1 MITSYFYL
9 CALPKALWEQDVSW
23 NEHIVAIHSFV
34 KDAIGIERR
43 IQKGVNQDNE
53 RTRYN
58 LCCARIE
65 AAVASQALTS
75 AATAQQFQ
83 AAFAAHRLPASVLEE
98 GYLTVLSHMIQQA
111 PLETTRSRLGATF
124 FTPDM
129 IASHNKAFS
138 QLAEQAGF
146 VDDVD
151 VKRRIAF
158 FELAQQFDCGVV
170 ELQNAFQFLKAEAPA
185 RVVLVREKS
194 DVSSA
199 DLMEEEESTDNE
211 SRDDL
216 HAILGEQIQKAI
228 EHVYAGRPGVVNF
241 SNQPHNVI
249 TEVLN
254 EFVYLDTTGSTKP
267 TYIQVVYTDGSRA
280 EPFPLLCLPGRT
292 RNDLAR
298 LDDVHP
304 LRVSLMSMRHLEMDD
319 AVDMAWF
326 RNSEVSR
333 SRTLAETDMFCYE
346 QTCRELQETRTE
358 GSLRIYLYQT
368 GFQPAVIGF
377 YRALVEELLHRAD
390 SPASLEVIPYYF
402 SRKGGIP
409 YWPGQPWN

>member
-1 MITSYFYL
+1 MITTYFYL
-9 CALPKALWEQDVSW
+9 CSLPRTMWEQDVSW
-23 NEHIVAIHSFV
+23 NEHIIALHSFV

-65 AAVASQALTS
+65 ATVASQALTS
-75 AATAQQFQ
+75 AATVEQFK
-83 AAFAAHRLPASVLEE
+83 AAFAAHRLPASALET
-98 GYLTVLSHMIQQA
+98 GYLTALARIIQQA
-111 PLETTRSRLGATF
+111 PLETSRFRLGATF
-124 FTPDM
+124 FTPEM
-129 IASHNKAFS
+129 IASHNTAFS
-138 QLAEQAGF
+138 QLAEQVGLAN
-146 VDDVD
+146 DVD

-185 RVVLVREKS
+185 QVVSVQEKS
-194 DVSSA
+194 DASY
-199 DLMEEEESTDNE
+199 DELMEEEEVIDNE

-216 HAILGEQIQKAI
+216 HAILEEQIQKAI
-228 EHVYAGRPGVVNF
+228 EHVHADRPGVVNF

-254 EFVYLDTTGSTKP
+254 EFVYQDTSKSTEP

-292 RNDLAR
+292 KNDLAR

-326 RNSEVSR
+326 RNSEVSK

-346 QTCRELQETRTE
+346 QTRRELKETRAE

-377 YRALVEELLHRAD
+377 YRALVEELLHRAGL
-390 SPASLEVIPYYF
+390 PASLEVTPCYF
-402 SRKGGIP
+402 SRRTG
-409 YWPGQPWN
+409 YWSGQSWN

>member
-1 MITSYFYL
+1 MITTYFYL
-9 CALPKALWEQDVSW
+9 CALPRAMWEQDVSW
-23 NEHIVAIHSFV
+23 NERAIAIHSFV

-65 AAVASQALTS
+65 ATVVSQPLTS
-75 AATAQQFQ
+75 AATVEQFK
-83 AAFAAHRLPASVLEE
+83 ASFAAHRLPASALEA
-98 GYLTVLSHMIQQA
+98 GYLTALAHIIQQA
-111 PLETTRSRLGATF
+111 PLDTSKFRFGASF
-124 FTPDM
+124 YTPDM
-129 IASHNKAFS
+129 VASHNTAFS
-138 QLAEQAGF
+138 QLAEQAGLGS
-146 VDDVD
+146 DAD
-151 VKRRIAF
+151 VKRRRAF
-158 FELAQQFDCGVV
+158 FELARQFDCGVV

-185 RVVLVREKS
+185 HVASVREKS
-194 DVSSA
+194 DTSFDEPA
-199 DLMEEEESTDNE
+199 EEEEVTDNE

-216 HAILGEQIQKAI
+216 YAILEEQIQKAI
-228 EHVYAGRPGVVNF
+228 EQVRAGRPGVVNF

-254 EFVYLDTTGSTKP
+254 EFVYQDTSKSTEP

-292 RNDLAR
+292 KNDLAG
-298 LDDVHP
+298 LDHVHP

-326 RNSEVSR
+326 RNSEVSK

-346 QTCRELQETRTE
+346 QTRRDLEGTRSE
-358 GSLRIYLYQT
+358 GKLRIYLYQT

-377 YRALVEELLHRAD
+377 YRALVEELLHRAG
-390 SPASLEVIPYYF
+390 SPASLEVTPYYF
-402 SRKGGIP
+402 SRRNG
-409 YWPGQPWN
+409 YWPGQSWN